1 MRNILIIVLC
11 VFISSFFIVE
21 KKNKNKKSLPHFLK
35 FEMFKIDL
43 EKKHNFFQFYV
54 DAIFKSHDLNTS
66 VNENDHKIEKS
77 KPVIFE
83 PTLIEIEEVKIEE
96 DLQEPLFDETK
107 NSIDFQNLSEQKPL
121 PTLDKQNNIFEEEV
135 KFVEID
141 DSRLDIVEN
150 EIATKDLA
158 DIEPAETIDEKQ
170 VDTKDDDISEEIEPM
185 EILTDE
191 EETLKPKNIPIV
203 NPQKTLNEAIYY
215 YTFEG
220 NNTPELKKGL
230 NEELLECLR
239 NRELDFNDLLN
250 IFNENKGKTISKKAL
265 KTYLKNK

>member
-1 MRNILIIVLC
+1 M
-11 VFISSFFIVE
+11 
-21 KKNKNKKSLPHFLK
+21 
-35 FEMFKIDL
+35 
-43 EKKHNFFQFYV
+43 

-66 VNENDHKIEKS
+66 VNENDQNIEKS
-77 KPVIFE
+77 KPIIFE
-83 PTLIEIEEVKIEE
+83 PTLIEIEEVKIEEVKIEE

-121 PTLDKQNNIFEEEV
+121 PTLDKQINIFEEEV
-135 KFVEID
+135 KFVEEIND